1 MNEKIKLLAAEARG
15 HMVVLPR
22 AESQEQWQNQME
34 EFCQKFGELIVRDC
48 LAQVEGARNAST
60 DHNQIIG
67 ANNAG
72 LAIAKYFS
80 S

>member
-1 MNEKIKLLAAEARG
+1 MNRQIKLLASEARG
-15 HMVVLPR
+15 KMSALTTV
-22 AESQEQWQNQME
+22 ETEEQWLQHE
-34 EFCQKFGELIVRDC
+34 EFCQKFAELIVRDC
-48 LAQVEGARNAST
+48 LVQVENVRNKST

-67 ANNAG
+67 SNNAG

>member
-15 HMVVLPR
+15 TMAVLTTVQT
-22 AESQEQWQNQME
+22 QEQWLLHE
-34 EFCQKFGELIVRDC
+34 EFCQRFAEIIVRDC